1 MRQPRGIVKS
11 TPPLSRLPLHVAYSL
26 HEPTIRDQIV
36 QAPSVPEI
44 SSHCV
49 WLYFRFCLS
58 YRDIEELVAEHGVVL
73 TYEAVRSTS
82 TILPDGFLH
91 PITSRVHRPSTARAA
106 PTVME
111 LISAIKHD

>member
-11 TPPLSRLPLHVAYSL
+11 TPPLSRLPLHVAYSS
-26 HEPTIRDQIV
+26 HEPTTRDQIV

-91 PITSRVHRPSTARAA
+91 PIMSRVDVETFAEFPPFIVPPRHGLRQ
-106 PTVME
+106 
-111 LISAIKHD
+111 L